1 MKQKFLS
8 LYDWCIENNYSILL
22 NEWDYDLNEITPKDV
37 SWGTHKKVYWVCS
50 KCGNIYLSSIVKRT
64 IGRNCPICAGKK
76 VILGYNDFATLCP
89 NLLKEWDFSK
99 NVISPYEITKGSNKK
114 VWWVCPKGHSYEAVV
129 NIRTRENKP
138 SSCPFCSTNTS
149 IPEISLF
156 LILSKLFKNVEH
168 RKKINNIEYDI
179 CINDLRLL
187 IEYDGEYWHKNRRD
201 IENRKEKTANAFDY
215 DFIRIYEVRDIDLDI
230 LKIDKNICYI
240 DGKIAKNITS
250 LIKYFL
256 KYLAL
261 RNHLN
266 IDINNLDLNNIE
278 IEAREYKDFGILKNS
293 LKTLRPDI
301 AKEWHPIKNG
311 TLKPDSFAVQSN
323 YKAWWICKKGHEWKT
338 SIAHRTRDNTKC
350 PYCTNEKILKG
361 FNDLETWCNKKD
373 RMDILKRWDYDKNIV
388 KIFEIAHTTNKK
400 YWFRCPNGCSY
411 SRAVSKEIIAQSCPI
426 CHKKFIDSEKR

>member
-114 VWWVCPKGHSYEAVV
+114 VWW
-129 NIRTRENKP
+129 
-138 SSCPFCSTNTS
+138 
-149 IPEISLF
+149 
-156 LILSKLFKNVEH
+156 
-168 RKKINNIEYDI
+168 
-179 CINDLRLL
+179 
-187 IEYDGEYWHKNRRD
+187 
-201 IENRKEKTANAFDY
+201 
-215 DFIRIYEVRDIDLDI
+215 
-230 LKIDKNICYI
+230 
-240 DGKIAKNITS
+240 
-250 LIKYFL
+250 
-256 KYLAL
+256 
-261 RNHLN
+261 
-266 IDINNLDLNNIE
+266 
-278 IEAREYKDFGILKNS
+278 
-293 LKTLRPDI
+293 
-301 AKEWHPIKNG
+301 
-311 TLKPDSFAVQSN
+311 
-323 YKAWWICKKGHEWKT
+323 ICKKGHEWKT

-426 CHKKFIDSEKR
+426 CHKKFIDSERR